1 MERIMDKD
9 RLFQEI
15 DALLAAEGFELSDLR
30 VLRQPG
36 GKPLI
41 QVFMDKDP
49 GGVTLDDCG
58 AWSDKIGAHLDLTE
72 IVTGGYI
79 LEVSSPGVD
88 RALRREKDFTRFA
101 GTRVHVRLK
110 RPVNNSRNFHAELK
124 GFADGKVLLSDGLS
138 FPLEDIDEARIEPDY
153 DEILKK
159 HK

>member
-1 MERIMDKD
+1 MSQPNVVERVT
-9 RLFQEI
+9 E
-15 DALLAAEGFELSDLR
+15 LLQPILEEMGLELTDLEYVREGRGSALR
-30 VLRQPG
+30 VF
-36 GKPLI
+36 I
-41 QVFMDKDP
+41 DKT

-72 IVTGGYI
+72 IVAGGYI

-101 GTRVHVRLK
+101 GSRVHVRLK
-110 RPVNNSRNFHAELK
+110 RPVNNSRNYHAELK
-124 GFADGKVLLSDGLS
+124 GFADGKVLLSDGLA
-138 FPLEDIDEARIEPDY
+138 FPLSDIEEARIEPDY

>member
-1 MERIMDKD
+1 MDKD

-15 DALLAAEGFELSDLR
+15 DSLLSAEGLELTDLR
-30 VLRQPG
+30 VLPQPG

-41 QVFMDKDP
+41 QIFIDKDP

-58 AWSDKIGAHLDLTE
+58 VWSDKIGSHLDLGDLLTS
-72 IVTGGYI
+72 GYI

-88 RALRREKDFTRFA
+88 RALRREKDFRKFA
-101 GTRVHVRLK
+101 GSRVHVRLK
-110 RPVNNSRNFHAELK
+110 RPVNNSRNFHSELK
-124 GFADGKVLLSDGLS
+124 GFEDGKVLLSDGLA